1 MGNNLQNLLQD
12 AVNKVNEER
21 VREDE
26 KRQKELEE
34 ASESKYETYLFY
46 YDQSATDKQLEELL
60 KGFYIVALDYEK
72 FVLAAQPDEDFSKV
86 SESDLIIKW
95 DKAKLMT
102 IPL

>member
-1 MGNNLQNLLQD
+1 MKNNLQKLLQD
-12 AVNKVNEER
+12 AVNKVNAER
-21 VREDE
+21 AQEDE
-26 KRQKELEE
+26 KRQKELENTPT
-34 ASESKYETYLFY
+34 SNYETYLFY

-95 DKAKLMT
+95 MQADLVTLKR
-102 IPL
+102 

>member
-34 ASESKYETYLFY
+34 ASESKYETYLFH

-86 SESDLIIKW
+86 SESDLITKW
-95 DKAKLMT
+95 LQADLVTLKH
-102 IPL
+102 